1 MKGLCMSGYL
11 SKQIMRFTLALHL
24 AASVLLL
31 WVRGAKIFFGQIEF
45 IKDLVNYEARDA
57 ESLVNSFQESVD
69 DYLASCKEAN
79 KQPDKPF
86 KGSFN
91 VRIGTELHE
100 KVALYALQHEDTLNN
115 VVKNALSKFI
125 NSSSKL

>member
-1 MKGLCMSGYL
+1 MKRNNSLTYKGFYGSINFD
-11 SKQIMRFTLALHL
+11 QEE
-24 AASVLLL
+24 
-31 WVRGAKIFFGQIEF
+31 KIFFGQIEF
-45 IKDLVNYEARDA
+45 IKDLVNYEAKDA
-57 ESLVNSFQESVD
+57 ENLVNSFQEAVD
-69 DYLASCKEAN
+69 DYLTSCKEAN

-100 KVALYALQHEDTLNN
+100 KVVLYALQHEDTLNN

-125 NSSSKL
+125 NSSSPL

>member
-1 MKGLCMSGYL
+1 MKRTNNLTYKGFHGSINFD
-11 SKQIMRFTLALHL
+11 QEE
-24 AASVLLL
+24 
-31 WVRGAKIFFGQIEF
+31 KIFFGQIEF

-57 ESLVNSFQESVD
+57 ESLVNSFQEAVD
-69 DYLASCKEAN
+69 DYLASCKESN
-79 KQPDKPF
+79 KEPDKPF

-125 NSSSKL
+125 NSHNKL

>member
-1 MKGLCMSGYL
+1 MKRNNSITYKGFYGSINFD
-11 SKQIMRFTLALHL
+11 QEE
-24 AASVLLL
+24 
-31 WVRGAKIFFGQIEF
+31 KIFFGQIEF

-57 ESLVNSFQESVD
+57 ESLVNSFQEAVD

-100 KVALYALQHEDTLNN
+100 KVGLYALQHEDTLNN

-125 NSSSKL
+125 NSNSQL